1 MAIVEAL
8 SLQKPAWLN
17 LVIGELGQ
25 ISVQRLLE
33 LSASYYPEGHQLR
46 RADYLEWLYVHN
58 PHGRAK
64 LVVIIEPDG
73 SYSGMTALVPF
84 RVVLGNQTIGTR
96 YILNVL
102 VHPAQR
108 GRNLFFHM
116 MTAAVAEAHK
126 HGEWAIGHPNDAS
139 YPVCIKTNMKFRA
152 GTNLLVRPPGFGG
165 RLRGYRCV
173 WQAGDSDNHL
183 MGYDFGTLAEW
194 RRSIGH
200 PVLLADEEFLRWR
213 YTRHPTRSYRLYF
226 RLEKGRLTDYFVMR
240 RIYIGFN
247 LAVDWQGSEIW
258 RLGPSVPRATT
269 LVPWPNAAIPRP
281 RFLFN
286 LGLAKK
292 KYRFYTTVAAG
303 LDDDE
308 PCSYMTLGASDI
320 G

>member
-1 MAIVEAL
+1 M
-8 SLQKPAWLN
+8 K
-17 LVIGELGQ
+17 
-25 ISVQRLLE
+25 
-33 LSASYYPEGHQLR
+33 LSASYFPESHELR

-64 LVVIIEPDG
+64 LAVIVEPDG
-73 SYSGMTALVPF
+73 SYSGMTALVSF
-84 RVVLGNQTIGTR
+84 RVVLGNETIGTR
-96 YILNVL
+96 CILNVL

-116 MTAAVAEAHK
+116 LTAAVAEAHK
-126 HGEWAIGHPNDAS
+126 HGEWIIGHPNDAS
-139 YPVCIKTNMKFRA
+139 YPVCIKANMKFRA

-173 WQAGDSDNHL
+173 WQARDSDNHL

-200 PVLLADEEFLRWR
+200 PVLLADKEFLCWR

-226 RLEKGRLTDYFVMR
+226 RFEEGRLTDYFVAR
-240 RIYIGFN
+240 RYYIGFN
-247 LAVDWQGSEIW
+247 LAVDWQGSESW
-258 RLGPSVPRATT
+258 RLGPLSVPTATT

-286 LGLAKK
+286 PWPVKK
-292 KYRFYTTVAAG
+292 EFRFYATAAAG
-303 LDDDE
+303 LDDE
-308 PCSYMTLGASDI
+308 PWSYMTLGASDI